1 MFTRSSKR
9 RANIELAHTPFASS
23 VYTIQQ
29 TSSKL
34 PANVFKIHVL
44 IARRLLDVCWTFAG
58 SWICCILSSRPIGT
72 PPPGSNVGLGL
83 GSLPTADHVLYRPS
97 NYNPPALL
105 ISMLIT
111 IERPASCSM
120 FARSCKHPITKLIW
134 WPILSS
140 YFLSQCLKVLYLP
153 MISNQAWRLKH
164 GSVCSTCKT
173 HRRSQSWNKHFLTPL
188 MLIVSLH
195 LYNTVVKR
203 IYIINSRRWWK

>member
-1 MFTRSSKR
+1 LYSLGRDQSPFTTLAPPAGTISRHRSVRHFAVCDTLSVTQRFITAQSVLYDCNRVFTRSSKR

-120 FARSCKHPITKLIW
+120 FARSCKHPITKLI
-134 WPILSS
+134 
-140 YFLSQCLKVLYLP
+140 
-153 MISNQAWRLKH
+153 
-164 GSVCSTCKT
+164 
-173 HRRSQSWNKHFLTPL
+173 
-188 MLIVSLH
+188 
-195 LYNTVVKR
+195 
-203 IYIINSRRWWK
+203 